1 MNNSFSKGEITAQTT
16 QNAQSKKM
24 NYTFHYFTPEQGNV
38 SEEVV
43 KTYED
48 WSLMDVDFATFI
60 QSFYQQKKIAETLG
74 NDVRLEVEKN
84 SWNNGRH
91 IFFEVKSK
99 QKSESGNPVFA
110 YSYYIMTD

>member
-1 MNNSFSKGEITAQTT
+1 MHNNNFKGEITAQTT
-16 QNAQSKKM
+16 QNVQGKM

-48 WSLMDVDFATFI
+48 RSIMVIDFATFI
-60 QSFYQQKKIAETLG
+60 QSFHQQKKIAETLG
-74 NDVRLEVEKN
+74 YKVRLEVEKN
-84 SWNNGRH
+84 AWNNGEH

-99 QKSESGNPVFA
+99 QKSEGGNPVIA